1 MTKTEIL
8 QKDALMLRETARLVS
23 VKNIGTKKIQDL
35 LERMKEAL
43 HAEEDGV
50 ALAAPQ
56 IGESLR
62 IFIVNGEML
71 VSKQAK
77 KTDLVF
83 INPELIKTSKKKKR
97 VEEGCLSLRYLYG
110 QLKRSEKVTIKAYD
124 ETGKTVVR
132 GASGLLAQIFQHE
145 IDHLNGILFTDTAEN
160 VRDIPPARKPTF
172 VFFGS
177 SQFSRYVLEELELA
191 GFSPLLSI
199 TSARDALPTEELR
212 KTGADVFVVAS
223 FGKILPKELI
233 ELPRYKTLNVHPS
246 LLPQLRGPAPI
257 QDTILGKGVPG
268 VTIIRMDEKMDHGF
282 VITQE
287 EEGIDDQ
294 DDFITLSERLEKRG
308 ADLLIKMIPDFITGK
323 IKPKRQNDTQA
334 SYCKLIKKEDGKI
347 DFKKDALK
355 VLRQIRA
362 FIHWPGSFAIWKEK
376 NKMVKIIEAQ
386 LQSQLPELPFTAGM
400 VFKTSSGKPAVV
412 CGKKAII
419 IETIQIEGKKPTD
432 SISFLNGYPDFIG
445 ANLS

>member
-1 MTKTEIL
+1 MRKTEIL
-8 QKDALMLRETARLVS
+8 QKDAPVLRETAKSVS
-23 VKNIGTKKIQDL
+23 VKNIGTKKIQGL

-62 IFIVNGEML
+62 IFMVNGEIL
-71 VSKQAK
+71 VSNQGK

-83 INPELIKTSKKKKR
+83 INPEIIKTSKKKKR

-110 QLKRSEKVTIKAYD
+110 QVQRSEKVTIKAYD

-145 IDHLNGILFTDTAEN
+145 IDHLNGILFIDTAEHI
-160 VRDIPPARKPTF
+160 RDMPPARKPAF

-177 SQFSRYVLEELELA
+177 LPAGKVGSQFSRYVLEELELA

-199 TSARDALPTEELR
+199 TSARDTLPTEELV
-212 KTGADVFVVAS
+212 KAGADVFVVAS

-268 VTIIRMDEKMDHGF
+268 VTIIRMDEKMDHGPIL
-282 VITQE
+282 VQAKVLVTPWPDHYHVVE
-287 EEGIDDQ
+287 EKLG
-294 DDFITLSERLEKRG
+294 RAG
-308 ADLLIKMIPDFITGK
+308 GK
-323 IKPKRQNDTQA
+323 ILAKVLSKWVNNEIREIPQNDSQS
-334 SYCKLIKKEDGKI
+334 SYTKLIKKDDGLLNLNDRAEVNLKKVLAYSTWPGAYI
-347 DFKKDALK
+347 FFKNKRGKEVRVVIKDAK
-355 VLRQIRA
+355 VEGGQFFPTRVIPAGKREMDWQDFLR
-362 FIHWPGSFAIWKEK
+362 G
-376 NKMVKIIEAQ
+376 N
-386 LQSQLPELPFTAGM
+386 
-400 VFKTSSGKPAVV
+400 
-412 CGKKAII
+412 
-419 IETIQIEGKKPTD
+419 
-432 SISFLNGYPDFIG
+432 
-445 ANLS
+445 

>member
-83 INPELIKTSKKKKR
+83 INPEITKTSKKKKQ

-110 QLKRSEKVTIKAYD
+110 QIKRSEKVTIKAYD
-124 ETGKTVVR
+124 EAGRQFER

-145 IDHLNGILFTDTAEN
+145 TDHLNGILFIDKAVN
-160 VRDIPPARKPTF
+160 VQDIPPRKFIRF

-177 SQFSRYVLEELELA
+177 SPFSRYVLEELERMN
-191 GFSPLLSI
+191 FSPVLNI
-199 TSARDALPTEELR
+199 TSTRDPIST
-212 KTGADVFVVAS
+212 
-223 FGKILPKELI
+223 KE
-233 ELPRYKTLNVHPS
+233 
-246 LLPQLRGPAPI
+246 
-257 QDTILGKGVPG
+257 
-268 VTIIRMDEKMDHGF
+268 
-282 VITQE
+282 
-287 EEGIDDQ
+287 
-294 DDFITLSERLEKRG
+294 
-308 ADLLIKMIPDFITGK
+308 
-323 IKPKRQNDTQA
+323 
-334 SYCKLIKKEDGKI
+334 
-347 DFKKDALK
+347 FK
-355 VLRQIRA
+355 
-362 FIHWPGSFAIWKEK
+362 
-376 NKMVKIIEAQ
+376 N
-386 LQSQLPELPFTAGM
+386 
-400 VFKTSSGKPAVV
+400 
-412 CGKKAII
+412 
-419 IETIQIEGKKPTD
+419 
-432 SISFLNGYPDFIG
+432 
-445 ANLS
+445 

>member
-1 MTKTEIL
+1 MRKTEIL
-8 QKDALMLRETARLVS
+8 QKDAPVLRETAKSVS
-23 VKNIGTKKIQDL
+23 VKNIGTKKIQGL

-62 IFIVNGEML
+62 IFMVNGEIL
-71 VSKQAK
+71 VSKQGK

-83 INPELIKTSKKKKR
+83 INPEIIKTSKKKKR

-110 QLKRSEKVTIKAYD
+110 QVQRSEKVTIKAYD

-145 IDHLNGILFTDTAEN
+145 IDHLNGILFIDTAEHI
-160 VRDIPPARKPTF
+160 RDMPPARKPAF

-177 SQFSRYVLEELELA
+177 LPAGKVGSQFSRYVLEELELA

-199 TSARDALPTEELR
+199 TSARDTLPTEELG
-212 KTGADVFVVAS
+212 KAGADVFVVAS

-268 VTIIRMDEKMDHGF
+268 VTIIRMDEKMDHGPIL
-282 VITQE
+282 VQAKVLVTPWPDHYHVVE
-287 EEGIDDQ
+287 EKLG
-294 DDFITLSERLEKRG
+294 RAG
-308 ADLLIKMIPDFITGK
+308 GK
-323 IKPKRQNDTQA
+323 ILAKVLSKWVNNEIREIPQNDSQS
-334 SYCKLIKKEDGKI
+334 SYTKLIKKDDGLLNLNDRAEVDLKKVLAYSTWPGAYI
-347 DFKKDALK
+347 FFKNKRGKEVRVVIKDAK
-355 VLRQIRA
+355 VEGGQFFPTRVIPAGKREMDWQDFLR
-362 FIHWPGSFAIWKEK
+362 G
-376 NKMVKIIEAQ
+376 N
-386 LQSQLPELPFTAGM
+386 
-400 VFKTSSGKPAVV
+400 
-412 CGKKAII
+412 
-419 IETIQIEGKKPTD
+419 
-432 SISFLNGYPDFIG
+432 
-445 ANLS
+445 

>member
-1 MTKTEIL
+1 MTEIL
-8 QKDALMLRETARLVS
+8 QKDALVLRETAKSVS

-35 LERMKEAL
+35 LERMQEAL

-83 INPELIKTSKKKKR
+83 INPELIKTSKKKKQ

-110 QLKRSEKVTIKAYD
+110 QIKRSEKVTIKAYD

-145 IDHLNGILFTDTAEN
+145 IDHLNGILFIDTAEN
-160 VRDIPPARKPTF
+160 VRDMPPARKPAF

-191 GFSPLLSI
+191 GFSPFLSI
-199 TSARDALPTEELR
+199 ASARDALPTEEL
-212 KTGADVFVVAS
+212 KKVSADVFVVAS

-233 ELPRYKTLNVHPS
+233 ELPRHKTLNVHPS

-268 VTIIRMDEKMDHGF
+268 VTIIRMDEKMDHGPILAQAK
-282 VITQE
+282 VLVTPWPDHYHVVE
-287 EEGIDDQ
+287 EKLG
-294 DDFITLSERLEKRG
+294 RAG
-308 ADLLIKMIPDFITGK
+308 GK
-323 IKPKRQNDTQA
+323 ILAKLLSKWVNNEIQEIPQNDSHST
-334 SYCKLIKKEDGKI
+334 YTKLIKKEDGLLDLNDRAEVNLKKVLAYSTWPGAYI
-347 DFKKDALK
+347 FFKNKRGKEVRVVIKDAK
-355 VLRQIRA
+355 VEDDQFFPTRVIPAGKREMDWQDFLR
-362 FIHWPGSFAIWKEK
+362 G
-376 NKMVKIIEAQ
+376 N
-386 LQSQLPELPFTAGM
+386 
-400 VFKTSSGKPAVV
+400 
-412 CGKKAII
+412 
-419 IETIQIEGKKPTD
+419 
-432 SISFLNGYPDFIG
+432 
-445 ANLS
+445 